1 MFQDI
6 IICWD
11 YGIIKVNE
19 HDNNNIKQISSNNSQ
34 RNILQEG
41 ACYNGIDMLL
51 GIELIEIRQFK
62 QDREL
67 NTICGHVTTDSLRL
81 HGMNTFLK

>member
-6 IICWD
+6 IRCWD

-34 RNILQEG
+34 RKNIAREGLLQKH
-41 ACYNGIDMLL
+41 
-51 GIELIEIRQFK
+51 R
-62 QDREL
+62 
-67 NTICGHVTTDSLRL
+67 HVI
-81 HGMNTFLK
+81 

>member
-34 RNILQEG
+34 RKNIARGGLLQRHGHVTYVKILQEG
-41 ACYNGIDMLL
+41 ACYKSMDMLL
-51 GIELIEIRQFK
+51 GIDII
-62 QDREL
+62 
-67 NTICGHVTTDSLRL
+67 
-81 HGMNTFLK
+81 